1 MDWLMISDQLF
12 DAIVPIVLTVLAG
25 VVIAFVSKTTKD
37 AQAKTENELADKYL
51 DKLNTVI
58 SNAVLATTQ
67 TYVAELK
74 DQNAFDKEAQKNAF
88 NKTYETVTKML
99 TDEAKSCLAGAV
111 GDLETYISTQIEA
124 MVRLQK

>member
-1 MDWLMISDQLF
+1 MDWLMVADQLF
-12 DAIVPIVLTVLAG
+12 DAVLPIVLTALTS
-25 VVIAFVSKTTKD
+25 VVIAFVTKATKE
-37 AQAKTENELADKYL
+37 AQAKTKNELADKYL
-51 DKLNTVI
+51 DKLNIII

-88 NKTYETVTKML
+88 NKTYEAVTKML
-99 TDEAKSCLAGAV
+99 TDEAKSCLAGTV

>member
-1 MDWLMISDQLF
+1 MDWLTLADQLF
-12 DAIVPIVLTVLAG
+12 DVIVPIVLTALAS
-25 VVIAFVSKTTKD
+25 VAIAFISKATKE
-37 AQAKTENELADKYL
+37 AQAKTDNAFADKCL
-51 DKLNTVI
+51 DSLNTII

-99 TDEAKSCLAGAV
+99 TDEAKSCLAGTV